1 MISCRTQV
9 LDRGPDCGYDDPMT
23 IILLLAFM
31 AVIGAGYW
39 LKYLNLSH
47 LKVHGHT
54 VPPEFVG
61 AVDPATLAKISDYTV
76 ENSRFGLIESLI
88 DNAVLIAFLFLG
100 LLGIYDEWIASLTGS
115 FLGNGVLFFLVLTVA
130 QTIMGIPFSLYR
142 NFRIENKYGFN
153 TMTVKLWLTDLV
165 KGLAIGAVISTLMV
179 LGALWLVSASP
190 DLWWLWVWLFFLVV
204 GIFMM
209 YISPTLIEPLFF
221 KFEPLKVEGLEER
234 IRTLME
240 KAGLKVSRVFQVD
253 ASRRSRHS
261 NAYFTGIGKVKRIVL
276 FDTLLEQ
283 MTQDEILAVLAHEV
297 GHWKKKHVLK
307 RIIMTEAMA
316 FCGIV
321 AAYWLLQGSWLPNII
336 GLADASFYAKAVI
349 LGFLLSIVTFPLTPL
364 FSYLS
369 RRDERESD
377 RFAADLT
384 GGTEAMASALVKL
397 SKENLS
403 NLHPHPLYAA
413 FYYSHPPVVE
423 RIRQLKQQSTDR
435 QRTDRQRTDSQTA
448 DRHTRG

>member
-1 MISCRTQV
+1 
-9 LDRGPDCGYDDPMT
+9 MT
-23 IILLLAFM
+23 ILVFLAFL
-31 AVIGAGYW
+31 AVVCTGYV
-39 LKYLNLSH
+39 LRYLNLSH

-54 VPPEFVG
+54 VPPEFEGV
-61 AVDPATLAKISDYTV
+61 VDPATLAKISDYTL
-76 ENSRFGLIESLI
+76 ENSQAGLIESLC
-88 DNAVLIAFLFLG
+88 DNMVLIIFLFWG
-100 LLGIYDEWIASLTGS
+100 LLGIYDAWITSLTGS
-115 FLGNGVLFFLVLTVA
+115 FLVNGVLFILFLMVA

-153 TMTVKLWLTDLV
+153 TMTIKLWITDLV
-165 KGLAIGAVISTLMV
+165 KGLAIGAVISALVV
-179 LGALWLVSASP
+179 LGALWLVTWSP
-190 DLWWLWVWLFFLVV
+190 SLWWLWVWLFFLAV

-209 YISPTLIEPLFF
+209 YISPTVIEPLFF

-234 IRTLME
+234 IRMLME

-283 MTQDEILAVLAHEV
+283 MSQDEVLAILAHEV

-307 RIIMTEAMA
+307 RIIMTETMA
-316 FCGIV
+316 FFGIL
-321 AAYWLLQGSWLPNII
+321 AAFWLLRGNVLPNIV
-336 GLADASFYAKAVI
+336 GLPHASFYAKAVI
-349 LGFLLSIVTFPLTPL
+349 LGFLFSIVTFPLTPL

-369 RRDERESD
+369 RRHERESD
-377 RFAADLT
+377 RFAAELT
-384 GGTEAMASALVKL
+384 GNTGAMASALVKL

-423 RIRQLKQQSTDR
+423 RIRELRAEVRR
-435 QRTDRQRTDSQTA
+435 Q
-448 DRHTRG
+448 

>member
-1 MISCRTQV
+1 MMIFV
-9 LDRGPDCGYDDPMT
+9 F
-23 IILLLAFM
+23 IAFLA
-31 AVIGAGYW
+31 VVCVGYW

-54 VPPEFVG
+54 VPPEFEG

-76 ENSRFGLIESLI
+76 ENSQLGLVESLI
-88 DNAVLIAFLFLG
+88 DNMVLIVFLFWGVLG
-100 LLGIYDEWIASLTGS
+100 LYDEWIASFFAS
-115 FLGNGVLFFLVLTVA
+115 FLASGVLFFLVLMVA

-142 NFRIENKYGFN
+142 TFRIENKYGFN
-153 TMTVKLWLTDLV
+153 TMTVKLWITDLI
-165 KGLAIGAVISTLMV
+165 KGLAIGAVISTLVV
-179 LGALWLVSASP
+179 LGALWLVTWSP
-190 DLWWLWVWLFFLVV
+190 GLWWLWVWLFFLAF

-209 YISPTLIEPLFF
+209 YISPTVIEPLFF

-276 FDTLLEQ
+276 FDTLLAQ
-283 MTQDEILAVLAHEV
+283 MTQEEILAVLAHEV

-307 RIIMTEAMA
+307 RIIMTEALA
-316 FCGIV
+316 FCGIL
-321 AAYWLLQGSWLPNII
+321 AAFWLLRGNWLPNVV
-336 GLADASFYAKAVI
+336 GLAHASFYAKALI
-349 LGFLLSIVTFPLTPL
+349 LGFLFSIVTFPLTPL
-364 FSYLS
+364 FSWLS

-384 GGTEAMASALVKL
+384 GDTGAMASALVKL

-423 RIRQLKQQSTDR
+423 RIRGLKAVEKQS
-435 QRTDRQRTDSQTA
+435 
-448 DRHTRG
+448 

>member
-1 MISCRTQV
+1 
-9 LDRGPDCGYDDPMT
+9 MT
-23 IILLLAFM
+23 LLVLLAFL
-31 AVIGAGYW
+31 AVVCTGYW
-39 LKYLNLSH
+39 FKYLNLSH

-54 VPPEFVG
+54 VPPEFEG

-76 ENSRFGLIESLI
+76 ENSQLGLIESLI
-88 DNAVLIAFLFLG
+88 DDMVLIAFLFWG
-100 LLGIYDEWIASLTGS
+100 LLGIYDRWIISLTGS
-115 FLGNGVLFFLVLTVA
+115 FLGSGVLFFLFLMVA

-153 TMTVKLWLTDLV
+153 TMTVKLWMTDLV
-165 KGLAIGAVISTLMV
+165 KGLAIGAVISTLV
-179 LGALWLVSASP
+179 ALGALWLVTWSP
-190 DLWWLWVWLFFLVV
+190 GLWCFWVWLFFLAV

-209 YISPTLIEPLFF
+209 YFSPTLIEPLFF
-221 KFEPLKVEGLEER
+221 KFEPLTVEGLEER
-234 IRTLME
+234 IRALME

-276 FDTLLEQ
+276 FDTLLQQ

-307 RIIMTEAMA
+307 RIIMTEALA
-316 FCGIV
+316 FCGIL
-321 AAYWLLQGSWLPNII
+321 AAFWSLRSNWLPNVL
-336 GLADASFYAKAVI
+336 GLIDASFFAKAVI

-377 RFAADLT
+377 KFAADLT
-384 GGTEAMASALVKL
+384 GNTRAMASALVKL

-423 RIRQLKQQSTDR
+423 RIRELKAAEERSKK
-435 QRTDRQRTDSQTA
+435 
-448 DRHTRG
+448 

>member
-1 MISCRTQV
+1 
-9 LDRGPDCGYDDPMT
+9 MT
-23 IILLLAFM
+23 ILVFLAFL
-31 AVIGAGYW
+31 AVVCAGYW

-54 VPPEFVG
+54 VPPEFEG

-76 ENSRFGLIESLI
+76 ENSQLGLVESLV
-88 DNAVLIAFLFLG
+88 DNMVLIVFLFWGVLG
-100 LLGIYDEWIASLTGS
+100 LYDEWIASLTGS
-115 FLGNGVLFFLVLTVA
+115 FLGSGVLFFLVLMFA

-153 TMTVKLWLTDLV
+153 TMTVKLWITDLI
-165 KGLAIGAVISTLMV
+165 KGLAIGSIITTVVV
-179 LGALWLVSASP
+179 LGALWLVTWSP
-190 DLWWLWVWLFFLVV
+190 ALWWLWVWLFFLVFS
-204 GIFMM
+204 IFMM
-209 YISPTLIEPLFF
+209 YISPTVIEPLFF

-276 FDTLLEQ
+276 FDTLLAQ
-283 MTQDEILAVLAHEV
+283 MTQEEILAVLAHEV

-316 FCGIV
+316 FCGIL
-321 AAYWLLQGSWLPNII
+321 AAFWLLRGNQLPNIL
-336 GLADASFYAKAVI
+336 GLVHASFSAKALI
-349 LGFLLSIVTFPLTPL
+349 LGFLFSIVTFPLTPL
-364 FSYLS
+364 FSWLS

-377 RFAADLT
+377 RFAAELT
-384 GGTEAMASALVKL
+384 GDTGSMASALVKL
-397 SKENLS
+397 SRENLS

-413 FYYSHPPVVE
+413 FYYSHPPAVE
-423 RIRQLKQQSTDR
+423 RIRELTKKGDR
-435 QRTDRQRTDSQTA
+435 S
-448 DRHTRG
+448 